1 MVKHSFILILT
12 LLLSACSS
20 ARLSYGFLDTWLQW
34 RIDDYVSLSAEQQT
48 FANQQLKE
56 FHRWHRQTQLEEYS
70 DFIERTVVLIRQE
83 NISTEE
89 LDTHL
94 NQVTALWDASIEYL
108 LPFSVALLQQLDES
122 QKEDLLNNI
131 KTQQAK
137 ERDENSQLSIEQQQQ
152 ERLDKTEKRFKQWL
166 GSINT
171 AQQNILSEWARSI
184 QVMANARD
192 QRQLVWNQRFNELLV
207 KSDNDFDI
215 KAARL
220 LFMDAEQLWP
230 KSYTERFDQNK
241 TLLLNMIVDVH
252 QQMDSTQKQFLI
264 RRLQNYQ
271 ADFMYLAAR

>member
-1 MVKHSFILILT
+1 MVKYSFILILT
-12 LLLSACSS
+12 LLLSACS

-56 FHRWHRQTQLEEYS
+56 FHRWHRQTQLKEYS

-94 NQVTALWDASIEYL
+94 NRVTALWDASIEYL

-171 AQQNILSEWARSI
+171 AQQNTLSEWARSI

-192 QRQLVWNQRFNELLV
+192 QRQLVWNQRFNELLI

-252 QQMDSTQKQFLI
+252 RQMDNTQKQFLI

>member
-1 MVKHSFILILT
+1 VI
-12 LLLSACSS
+12 
-20 ARLSYGFLDTWLQW
+20 
-34 RIDDYVSLSAEQQT
+34 
-48 FANQQLKE
+48 
-56 FHRWHRQTQLEEYS
+56 
-70 DFIERTVVLIRQE
+70 LIRQE

-94 NQVTALWDASIEYL
+94 NQVSALWDASIEYL
-108 LPFSVALLQQLDES
+108 LPFSVVLLQQLDES

-131 KTQQAK
+131 KTQQAM

-171 AQQNILSEWARSI
+171 AQQNTLSEWARSI